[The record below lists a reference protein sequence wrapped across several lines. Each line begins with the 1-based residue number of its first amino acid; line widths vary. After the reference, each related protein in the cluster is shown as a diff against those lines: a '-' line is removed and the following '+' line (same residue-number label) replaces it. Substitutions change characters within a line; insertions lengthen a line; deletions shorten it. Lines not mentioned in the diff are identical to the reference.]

1 MLAGE
6 VWARVGRSAGL
17 AWDCLGDDPLS
28 VAALAELTGK
38 SRRTVYRALE
48 RLQAWDLA
56 MQVDDGGWIRTARK
70 LADVAVEV
78 DAAGRARDR
87 HTAHELQRGA
97 WRGFVDAMGKVGGQV
112 KMQVEPVAV
121 EGDGVPM
128 GPGWPWGRD
137 R

>member
-1 MLAGE
+1 

-17 AWDCLGDDPLS
+17 AWDCLGADPLD
-28 VAALAELTGK
+28 VAALVKLTGK
-38 SRRTVYRALE
+38 HRATVYRALE
-48 RLQAWDLA
+48 RLTAWDLA

-70 LADVAVEV
+70 LADVALEV
-78 DAAGRARDR
+78 DAAGRARER

-112 KMQVEPVAV
+112 KMQVEPEPV
-121 EGDGVPM
+121 EVGDGVPV
-128 GPGWPWGRD
+128 GPGWPWGVD